1 MKYIQKENLIT
12 PSYLSRLNDLVS
24 GMNGFPW
31 YFLSTDVSYTP
42 SKDFNFGDI
51 NLMDIP
57 EKEKSVGFVHVLMDR
72 EGVESPWLVHFLP
85 LLDTISDSLPH
96 PVEYSRVR
104 LALLLQQGQEEGH
117 HNAPHTDHEEDH
129 YAALFYLDDYTG
141 DTVFFDQYDDPTS
154 DTVDKRWWKAMTQP
168 YTEHM
173 RVTPKSNSLFVFDGH
188 QFHASSNPYGDC
200 KYRVTLNLNF
210 TANDDLFSNT

>member
-1 MKYIQKENLIT
+1 
-12 PSYLSRLNDLVS
+12 
-24 GMNGFPW
+24 MNGFPW
-31 YFLSTDVSYTP
+31 YFLSEDVSYTP
-42 SKDFNFGDI
+42 TDDFKFGGS

-57 EKEKSVGFVHVLMDR
+57 KQEKSVGFVHVLLDQD
-72 EGVESPWLVHFLP
+72 GLESPWLVHFVP
-85 LLDTISDSLPH
+85 LLDAVQDSLGTE
-96 PVEYSRVR
+96 VTYKRVR
-104 LALLLQQGQEEGH
+104 LSLTMNHGKEAGQ

-168 YTEHM
+168 YTECM
-173 RVTPKSNSLFVFDGH
+173 RNTPKANSLFVFDGH
-188 QFHASSNPYGDC
+188 QFHASSNPFGDC

-210 TANDDLFSNT
+210 TANDDLFANT

>member
-31 YFLSTDVSYTP
+31 YFLSDDISYTP
-42 SKDFNFGDI
+42 SKDFQWGAD

-57 EKEKSVGFVHVLMDR
+57 EKEKAVGFVHVLMDR
-72 EGVESPWLVHFLP
+72 DGIESPWLPHFMP
-85 LLDTISDSLPH
+85 LCDAINDAMPH
-96 PVEYSRVR
+96 RIVYSRIR
-104 LALLLQQGQEEGH
+104 LALLLNNKKEH

-129 YAALFYLDDYTG
+129 YAALFYLGDYTG
-141 DTVFFDQYDDPTS
+141 DTVFFDQYDDPKS
-154 DTVDKRWWKAMTQP
+154 GTVDQRWWKARSQE
-168 YTEHM
+168 YTIQK
-173 RVTPKSNSLFVFDGH
+173 RVTPEANSLFVFDGH
-188 QFHASSNPYGDC
+188 QFHASSNPHGNC

-210 TANDDLFSNT
+210 TSEHDLFADT